1 MKGNKEITYF
11 YEYVNFISNM
21 KVGNVNHYNY
31 FGFIPNLITFFIIWM
46 DEICFLTK
54 IGNFVCFLIFQSGY
68 RWSHVTNRQ
77 VCLDSTHLLLLH
89 DFERVAL
96 QKVACKKLNAA
107 DPSVTVRIPKG
118 KEPNSIPIKELN

>member
-1 MKGNKEITYF
+1 MYT
-11 YEYVNFISNM
+11 
-21 KVGNVNHYNY
+21 
-31 FGFIPNLITFFIIWM
+31 
-46 DEICFLTK
+46 ICFEIK
-54 IGNFVCFLIFQSGY
+54 IVNFVCCLIFQSGY

-118 KEPNSIPIKELN
+118 KEPKFIFHQRMELNSWKGI